1 MNKNLSQSNT
11 ALQENLNPLESK
23 VENKVESTNQNEI
36 VLFDSIK
43 EESSSIQFYSNH
55 ADNLQ
60 IEVLCYNETVWLN
73 REQLAKLF
81 GRDIKTIGKHI
92 NNALKEELKDFSV
105 VAKFAT
111 TKDYGRRTGFT
122 QTLNIE
128 YYNLEMITSIG
139 YRVKSKQG
147 ILFRQWANKVLK
159 EYLLRGYAVNQ
170 RVNQLE
176 DKVDRRFAEYDRK
189 LENLNEQ
196 VDFFV
201 KTSLPPK
208 EKVFFDGQLFDAHVL
223 MSRLVESADKRI
235 VLIDNY
241 IDESVL
247 TLLLKRRDNV
257 LATIYTMQMSSA
269 FKLDLQ
275 KHNAQY
281 PPIVVNIY
289 TKAHD
294 RFLIVDDKVYHVGAS
309 IKDLGK
315 KLCAV
320 SLLSCIDA
328 DEMINKL

>member
-1 MNKNLSQSNT
+1 MKENKNEIILF
-11 ALQENLNPLESK
+11 ENERLKLEVNVK
-23 VENKVESTNQNEI
+23 
-36 VLFDSIK
+36 D
-43 EESSSIQFYSNH
+43 
-55 ADNLQ
+55 
-60 IEVLCYNETVWLN
+60 ETVWLN
-73 REQLAKLF
+73 RQQLSELF
-81 GRDIKTIGKHI
+81 DRDIKTIGKHI
-92 NNALKEELKDFSV
+92 NNALKEELKDDNSV

-111 TKDYGRRTGFT
+111 TAADGKTY
-122 QTLNIE
+122 NVE
-128 YYNLEMITSIG
+128 YYNLEVITSVG

-147 ILFRQWANKVLK
+147 VLFRQWANKVLK

-176 DKVDRRFAEYDRK
+176 DKIDRRFADYDQK
-189 LENLNEQ
+189 IENLNQQ

-208 EKVFFDGQLFDAHVL
+208 EKVFFDCQLFDAHIL
-223 MSRLVESADKRI
+223 MSRLVESAEKRI

-247 TLLLKRRDNV
+247 TLLLKRKKHV
-257 LATIYTMQMSSA
+257 PATVYTMQMSGA

-275 KHNAQY
+275 KHNKQY
-281 PPIVVNIY
+281 SPVAVNIY

-294 RFLIVDDKVYHVGAS
+294 RFLIIDDKVYHVGAS
-309 IKDLGK
+309 VKDLGK

-328 DEMINKL
+328 DEMIGKL

>member
-1 MNKNLSQSNT
+1 MNQKHSQSND
-11 ALQENLNPLESK
+11 ALQSIQNS
-23 VENKVESTNQNEI
+23 SQNEI
-36 VLFDSIK
+36 ILYRPNDTIS
-43 EESSSIQFYSNH
+43 
-55 ADNLQ
+55 L
-60 IEVLCYNETVWLN
+60 EVRLENETVWLTQQQIA
-73 REQLAKLF
+73 ELF
-81 GRDIKTIGKHI
+81 ERDRTVIGRHIKNCFIEGELDPKVVCANFAHTTQHGAIANKTQ
-92 NNALKEELKDFSV
+92 LKDLV
-105 VAKFAT
+105 
-111 TKDYGRRTGFT
+111 
-122 QTLNIE
+122 L
-128 YYNLEMITSIG
+128 YNLDVIISVG
-139 YRVKSKQG
+139 YRVKSIRGTQ
-147 ILFRQWANKVLK
+147 FRQWANNVLK

-208 EKVFFDGQLFDAHVL
+208 ERLFFDGQLFDAHIL
-223 MSRLVESADKRI
+223 MSQLVESAEKRI

-247 TLLLKRRDNV
+247 TLLLKRKKHV
-257 LATIYTMQMSSA
+257 PATVYTMQMSSA

-275 KHNAQY
+275 KHNKQY
-281 PPIVVNIY
+281 SPVAVKIY

-294 RFLIVDDKVYHVGAS
+294 RFLIIDDKVYHVGAS
-309 IKDLGK
+309 VKDLGK

-328 DEMINKL
+328 DEMIHKL

>member
-1 MNKNLSQSNT
+1 MNKNLSQSND
-11 ALQENLNPLESK
+11 ALQSIQNS
-23 VENKVESTNQNEI
+23 SQNEI
-36 VLFDSIK
+36 ILYRPNDTIS
-43 EESSSIQFYSNH
+43 
-55 ADNLQ
+55 L
-60 IEVLCYNETVWLN
+60 EVRLENETVWLTQQQIA
-73 REQLAKLF
+73 ELF
-81 GRDIKTIGKHI
+81 ERDRTVIGRHIKNCFIEGELDPKVVCANFAHTTQHGAIANKTQ
-92 NNALKEELKDFSV
+92 LKDLV
-105 VAKFAT
+105 
-111 TKDYGRRTGFT
+111 
-122 QTLNIE
+122 L
-128 YYNLEMITSIG
+128 YNLDVIISVG
-139 YRVKSKQG
+139 YRVKSIRGTQ
-147 ILFRQWANKVLK
+147 FRQWANNVLK

-208 EKVFFDGQLFDAHVL
+208 EKLFFDGQLFDAHIL
-223 MSRLVESADKRI
+223 MSRLVESAEKRI

-247 TLLLKRRDNV
+247 TLLLKRKDKV
-257 LATIYTMQMSSA
+257 EATIYTMQMSNT

-275 KHNAQY
+275 KHNKQY
-281 PPIVVNIY
+281 SPVAVNIY

-294 RFLIVDDKVYHVGAS
+294 RFLIIDDKVYHVGAS
-309 IKDLGK
+309 VKDLGK

-328 DEMINKL
+328 DEMIHKL

>member
-1 MNKNLSQSNT
+1 MNKNKLTTTQ
-11 ALQENLNPLESK
+11 NPLEEIEGNKQSLIFQTQDGLTRIQ
-23 VENKVESTNQNEI
+23 VE
-36 VLFDSIK
+36 L
-43 EESSSIQFYSNH
+43 EE
-55 ADNLQ
+55 
-60 IEVLCYNETVWLN
+60 ETVWLTQ
-73 REQLAKLF
+73 EQMSILF
-81 GRDIKTIGKHI
+81 GKGRTTITEHIRNIFLEGELQESKVCRKFRHTTQHGAIDGLLQTRD
-92 NNALKEELKDFSV
+92 V
-105 VAKFAT
+105 KF
-111 TKDYGRRTGFT
+111 
-122 QTLNIE
+122 
-128 YYNLEMITSIG
+128 YNLDVIISVG
-139 YRVKSKQG
+139 YRVKSIRGTQ
-147 ILFRQWANKVLK
+147 FRQWANKVLK

-176 DKVDRRFAEYDRK
+176 DKVDRRFADYDQK
-189 LENLNEQ
+189 IEHLNQQ

-247 TLLLKRRDNV
+247 TLLLKRKKHV
-257 LATIYTMQMSSA
+257 PATVYTMHMSSS

-281 PPIVVNIY
+281 PPVAVNIY

-294 RFLIVDDKVYHVGAS
+294 RFLIIDDKVYHVGAS
-309 IKDLGK
+309 VKDLGK

-328 DEMINKL
+328 DAMIHKL

>member
-1 MNKNLSQSNT
+1 MSKNLSQSSS
-11 ALQENLNPLESK
+11 ALQSIQNS
-23 VENKVESTNQNEI
+23 SQNEI
-36 VLFDSIK
+36 ILYRPNDAIS
-43 EESSSIQFYSNH
+43 
-55 ADNLQ
+55 L
-60 IEVLCYNETVWLN
+60 EVRLENETVWLN
-73 REQLAKLF
+73 RQQIAELF

-92 NNALKEELKDFSV
+92 NNALKEELTNFLV
-105 VAKFAT
+105 VANFAT
-111 TKDYGRRTGFT
+111 TKKYGRREGFT
-122 QTLNIE
+122 QIVEVE
-128 YYNLEMITSIG
+128 YYNLDVILSVG

-147 ILFRQWANKVLK
+147 VLFRQWANKVLK

-170 RVNQLE
+170 RINQLE
-176 DKVDRRFAEYDRK
+176 DKIDRRFADYDQK
-189 LENLNEQ
+189 IEHLNQQ

-208 EKVFFDGQLFDAHVL
+208 EKVFFDGQLFDAHIL
-223 MSRLVESADKRI
+223 MSRLVESAEKRI

-247 TLLLKRRDNV
+247 TLLLKRKRNV
-257 LATIYTMQMSSA
+257 EATVYTMQMSSA

-281 PPIVVNIY
+281 SPVAVKIY

-294 RFLIVDDKVYHVGAS
+294 RFLIIDDKVYHVGAS
-309 IKDLGK
+309 VKDLGK

-328 DEMINKL
+328 DDMINKL